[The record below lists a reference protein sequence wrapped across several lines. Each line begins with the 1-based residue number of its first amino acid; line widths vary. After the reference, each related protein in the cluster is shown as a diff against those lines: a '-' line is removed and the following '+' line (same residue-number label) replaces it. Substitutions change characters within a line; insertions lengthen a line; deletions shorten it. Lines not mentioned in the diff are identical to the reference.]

1 VGAKTPTCAYLPSLS
16 PLTIANGSAVW
27 QGPNIAFQ
35 GYVTPQGVL
44 AMNSGAG
51 QTFQDQIDQQHVLRA
66 HVAGPACAYDVAFNP
81 MT

>member
-1 VGAKTPTCAYLPSLS
+1 VSAKTPTCPYLPSLP

-35 GYVTPQGVL
+35 GYVTRQGVL
-44 AMNSGAG
+44 AMNSGVQG
-51 QTFQDQIDQQHVLRA
+51 QIDQQHVLRA